1 MSSVEKPKWKFD
13 MGAFIRETRTEMA
26 KVTWPSRKETMV
38 TTSMV
43 VIMALVASVF
53 FLAVD
58 SALGAVISRL
68 LGMNS

>member
-1 MSSVEKPKWKFD
+1 MSSTESQKPKFSF
-13 MGAFIRETRTEMA
+13 GTFIRETRNEMA

-43 VIMALVASVF
+43 VIMALVTGVF
-53 FLAVD
+53 FLIVD
-58 SALGAVISRL
+58 SALGAIISRI